1 MNLNRETLKEMILE
15 AIDEIAADNTKTEN
29 KGMTKSGVLPS
40 QQAAAAEKVSNVK
53 LKGAGA
59 APAELVVKKMMAGGD
74 VSKQLMALKGR
85 DSEAKQVIAALARYL
100 GIDLAAQGVKVSN
113 IAKGVELSEGM

>member
-1 MNLNRETLKEMILE
+1 MNLNRETLKNMILE
-15 AIDEIAADNTKTEN
+15 AIDEIAGDKKMVQE
-29 KGMTKSGVLPS
+29 LPS
-40 QQAAAAEKVSNVK
+40 QKAATQKKVSKVK
-53 LKGAGA
+53 LKGAGS

-100 GIDLAAQGVKVSN
+100 GIDLAAQGVKVGN